1 MARVTSLRGML
12 ASKQPFFVKYD
23 IGPMK
28 DNLFQVPM
36 SCYER
41 IDTVY
46 CILECISK
54 VNEL

>member
-28 DNLFQVPM
+28 EQSLPGPNVL
-36 SCYER
+36 
-41 IDTVY
+41 
-46 CILECISK
+46 L
-54 VNEL
+54 